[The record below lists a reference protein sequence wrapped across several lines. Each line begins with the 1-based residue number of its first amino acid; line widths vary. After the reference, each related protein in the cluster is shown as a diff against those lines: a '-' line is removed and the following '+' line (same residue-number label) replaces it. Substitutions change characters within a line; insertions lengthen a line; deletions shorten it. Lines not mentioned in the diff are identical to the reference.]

1 MSFAKL
7 TTLAAIAAFAAI
19 ATSARPALADEAVS
33 CTFLEIAASTTKT
46 GSVDAELQP
55 LEKKLKKPPF
65 SSYNTFKLLG
75 RQERPLTPMK
85 PEILKLQRGAAQVM
99 LRDVDRKEGKKPRFG
114 LGVQLDD
121 EEGKRKLDTKV
132 SVDAGD
138 YLVLGRSLSNGDS
151 HLLAM
156 TCKL

>member
-1 MSFAKL
+1 MRFANL

-19 ATSARPALADEAVS
+19 ATSARPAFADDAAS
-33 CTFLEIAASTTKT
+33 CTFLEIAASTTKE

-65 SSYNTFKLLG
+65 SSFNTFKLLG
-75 RQERPLTPMK
+75 RQERSLTAMK
-85 PEILKLQRGAAQVM
+85 GESLKLQRGAAQVI
-99 LRDVDRKEGKKPRFG
+99 LRDVDRREGKKARVG
-114 LGVQLDD
+114 VGVQIDD
-121 EEGKRKLDTKV
+121 DQGKRVLDTKV

-138 YLVLGRSLSNGDS
+138 YLVLGRLLANGDG
-151 HLLAM
+151 HMLAM